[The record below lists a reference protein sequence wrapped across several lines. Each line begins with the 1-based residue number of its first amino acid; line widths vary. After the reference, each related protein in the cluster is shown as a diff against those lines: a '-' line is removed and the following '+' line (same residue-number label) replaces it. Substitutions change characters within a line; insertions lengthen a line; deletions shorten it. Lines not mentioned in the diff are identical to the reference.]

1 MMGGKYS
8 VQEYYNPYLCGSFFI
23 KNMNDIEPIKRY
35 AVPGTLRFRRI
46 RISVLLIGLTVFAQ
60 LYIFQP
66 ILSAL
71 RDYYNIAHTSAS
83 LAVSTGTVG
92 IAIGLF
98 FYVFYADTLAR
109 KRLISISMLVAAV
122 LTLLAPLA
130 TNFSILLTINILRGL
145 ALSGTTAVTLAY
157 LAEEINPRDVGVA
170 ISLYISGNTIG
181 GMGGRVLATLLT
193 GWYGWQTMALS
204 IGAACLLMGLLFTQ
218 LFPRSHNFKPSNVAP
233 RIRAQR
239 MKIFITTPYFLMLYF
254 IGFTILG
261 VFVSLYNYMPFLLE
275 GDPYNYPH
283 YIVALIFLMYTVGIF
298 GALIFGKLSDRYPS
312 QLLLEISL
320 LLYIAG
326 IGVLFVQTLSCL
338 LIGLALTTFASFGVH
353 TVASR
358 MVSMKAGIGKSSATC
373 LYWLFYYTGSTV
385 VGYVSGF
392 AYFHYGWNALLLFD
406 LTLLVLVL
414 IGARLFLTKRFIPT
428 ENFKLPA

>member
-1 MMGGKYS
+1 
-8 VQEYYNPYLCGSFFI
+8 
-23 KNMNDIEPIKRY
+23 MNDIEPIKRY

-109 KRLISISMLVAAV
+109 KRLIAISMLVAAV
-122 LTLLAPLA
+122 LTLLTPLA
-130 TNFSILLTINILRGL
+130 TNFNILLLINILRGL

-204 IGAACLLMGLLFTQ
+204 IGAACPL
-218 LFPRSHNFKPSNVAP
+218 HA
-233 RIRAQR
+233 
-239 MKIFITTPYFLMLYF
+239 Y
-254 IGFTILG
+254 
-261 VFVSLYNYMPFLLE
+261 E
-275 GDPYNYPH
+275 H
-283 YIVALIFLMYTVGIF
+283 
-298 GALIFGKLSDRYPS
+298 
-312 QLLLEISL
+312 
-320 LLYIAG
+320 
-326 IGVLFVQTLSCL
+326 
-338 LIGLALTTFASFGVH
+338 
-353 TVASR
+353 
-358 MVSMKAGIGKSSATC
+358 SA
-373 LYWLFYYTGSTV
+373 
-385 VGYVSGF
+385 
-392 AYFHYGWNALLLFD
+392 
-406 LTLLVLVL
+406 
-414 IGARLFLTKRFIPT
+414 
-428 ENFKLPA
+428 